1 MKTSELKNKSK
12 EELTK
17 ILDDSYRKLQEL
29 QFNLSSG
36 KVKNVRTIKNLKK
49 DIAKI
54 LTILNESAQF

>member
-49 DIAKI
+49 I
-54 LTILNESAQF
+54 